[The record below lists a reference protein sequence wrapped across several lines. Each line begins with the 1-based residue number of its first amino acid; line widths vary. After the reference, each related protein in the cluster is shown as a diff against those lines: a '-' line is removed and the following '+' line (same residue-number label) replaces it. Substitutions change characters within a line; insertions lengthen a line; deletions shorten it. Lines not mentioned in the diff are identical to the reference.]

1 MPGTIVV
8 EGMDINPQELDEA
21 GWTTALGGRRKQ
33 PTSTSPYGGQDGTK
47 NMPAGSHAAI
57 SPARSFMKQITAA
70 SRLPTLPKDQ
80 IKIIVRPKGGL
91 NISKAD
97 IIRLAQALA
106 MAAALTEQQTGEDTV
121 CPNKVSAYIA
131 APDGTCKGVIR
142 NINPSLDDGALK
154 RMIVNPR
161 NPKALEV
168 RRIKNT
174 NVVVILFD
182 ADVCASSAE
191 EKNKCHGCGEAKS
204 SESEEGVHQCTP
216 KCEACGGPHI
226 TGDRTCRHRYH
237 IPYIVRRRRRRRRQ
251 MARQAQMAGG
261 DDASLSYPQGSS
273 ATPTTPPD
281 SSFMQACSN
290 SRGRSCSRRWPS
302 SRKQGNTSASR
313 TRNGTR
319 GPTKVKGSGGES
331 STGKKTATAK
341 KTRGKLQALG
351 PIAGKP
357 KRKAPYPETVSETDN
372 EDEMAEPSED
382 TATAAAP
389 PARSKGIGRLASIEK
404 TLGRMMA
411 MLSRMETRLTQ
422 LERPKVQAI
431 SRLTTSTVPKQA
443 NPNPDGVP
451 KRRRIS
457 HESSASTVDFE
468 DVISISESGEDV
480 DSSDFSTD
488 DEYACRQDS
497 WHGRKTCSPSST
509 SKKVRTQAPGARK
522 TLELQALL

>member
-1 MPGTIVV
+1 
-8 EGMDINPQELDEA
+8 
-21 GWTTALGGRRKQ
+21 
-33 PTSTSPYGGQDGTK
+33 
-47 NMPAGSHAAI
+47 
-57 SPARSFMKQITAA
+57 MKQITAA
-70 SRLPTLPKDQ
+70 SRLPTLPKYQ

-91 NISKAD
+91 NVSKAD
-97 IIRLAQALA
+97 IIHLAQALA

-121 CPNKVSAYIA
+121 CPNKVDVCYEC
-131 APDGTCKGVIR
+131 GHVGHR
-142 NINPSLDDGALK
+142 
-154 RMIVNPR
+154 
-161 NPKALEV
+161 
-168 RRIKNT
+168 
-174 NVVVILFD
+174 

-261 DDASLSYPQGSS
+261 DDANLSYPQGSS

-281 SSFMQACSN
+281 SSFMQARSN
-290 SRGRSCSRRWPS
+290 SRGRSLSRRRPG

-313 TRNGTR
+313 SRSRPRSQNAKRATWADT
-319 GPTKVKGSGGES
+319 VKGSGGES

-341 KTRGKLQALG
+341 KTRGEAQSEQVNDPRIQSLEAENQQLRRELAELKEALNSIREQFSHRDEGKLQALG
-351 PIAGKP
+351 PLAGKP

-372 EDEMAEPSED
+372 EDEMVESSED
-382 TATAAAP
+382 TATAAPP
-389 PARSKGIGRLASIEK
+389 PARRKGIGRLTSIEK

-411 MLSRMETRLTQ
+411 MLSGMETRLTQ

-443 NPNPDGVP
+443 NPNPDG
-451 KRRRIS
+451 
-457 HESSASTVDFE
+457 
-468 DVISISESGEDV
+468 
-480 DSSDFSTD
+480 
-488 DEYACRQDS
+488 
-497 WHGRKTCSPSST
+497 
-509 SKKVRTQAPGARK
+509 GAK
-522 TLELQALL
+522 GQLDNLQ